1 MKHFLALLTL
11 VFFSTAAQAETKLSI
26 GSMLVDTSDVSVTVA
41 GEHSYERDKWQ
52 WIADGEYTFKS
63 RDGDTY
69 LNRGF
74 IGGKANYALD
84 ARQYTFVDARYDYN
98 STRDAPEKI
107 VGAVG
112 YGYKLIRTSK
122 TKVSNEVSVGVV
134 KDLTGYDPIVR
145 NSLWIQHKFTDKT
158 TFVNKFLV
166 EHGKITFIRN
176 QTELN
181 YAIAK
186 NLTFGLK
193 NTFVKDPLSKN
204 IMSFNLGVKF

>member
-1 MKHFLALLTL
+1 MKHFLALLL
-11 VFFSTAAQAETKLSI
+11 LFSAATAEAKTKLSVGGI
-26 GSMLVDTSDVSVTVA
+26 LVDSDDVTVIVA
-41 GEHSYERDKWQ
+41 GEHSYEKDRWQ

-63 RDGDTY
+63 RDGETY

-84 ARQYTFVDARYDYN
+84 SRQYTFVDTRYDYN

-122 TKVSNEVSVGVV
+122 TKMSNEVSAGIV
-134 KDLTGYDPIVR
+134 KDNTGYDPIVR
-145 NSLWIQHKFTDKT
+145 NSLWLQHKFAEKT
-158 TFVNKFLV
+158 TFLNKFLI
-166 EHGKITFIRN
+166 EHGKTTFIRN

-181 YAIAK
+181 YAITK

-193 NTFVKDPLSKN
+193 NTYVKDPLSKN
-204 IMSFNLGVKF
+204 IASFNLGVNF